1 MKLNKENTIY
11 INTPESVILE
21 LIDHQ
26 INMLEKD
33 INQLEKLKSDV
44 YYMIKDDCE
53 IHDWS
58 DIYMR
63 LKEVVN
69 S

>member
-1 MKLNKENTIY
+1 MKLEKENTTY
-11 INTPESVILE
+11 INTPEFVILE
-21 LIDHQ
+21 LIDRQ
-26 INMLEKD
+26 IDMLEKD

-63 LKEVVN
+63 LKEGTR
-69 S
+69 